1 MPRIRIY
8 TTRWCGFC
16 VRAKTLLDSRGLR
29 YEEVSVDEDPAF
41 RQTVYDA
48 TGGWTVP
55 QILVESADGAR
66 WQPIGGYTELWR
78 LDREG
83 RLDELLAA

>member
-16 VRAKTLLDSRGLR
+16 VRAKVLLESRGLP
-29 YEEVSVDEDPAF
+29 YEEISLDDDPDF

-48 TGGWTVP
+48 TGGRTIP
-55 QILVESADGAR
+55 QILVDDR
-66 WQPIGGYTELWR
+66 PIGGYSELWR
-78 LDREG
+78 LDRDG
-83 RLDELLAA
+83 LLDELLAA